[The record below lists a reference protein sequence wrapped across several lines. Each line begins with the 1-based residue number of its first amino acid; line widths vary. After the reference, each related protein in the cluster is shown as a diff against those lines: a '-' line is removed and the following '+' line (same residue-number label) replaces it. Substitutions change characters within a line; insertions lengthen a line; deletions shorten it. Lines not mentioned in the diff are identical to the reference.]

1 MKNNNFWFVSLVAL
15 LVIANS
21 TGWSIYS
28 RIAVA
33 ANAVV
38 VLMEVAKE
46 AVRLCRSKQLKNK

>member
-1 MKNNNFWFVSLVAL
+1 MKNNNFWFVSLVTL
-15 LVIANS
+15 LIIANS

-28 RIAVA
+28 RIAVV

-46 AVRLCRSKQLKNK
+46 AVRLYRSKQLKNK